1 MKTIYFMRHGQTDWN
16 ISRRFQGQRDIPL
29 NETGIAQAREA
40 GERFAAAGLRF
51 DTVIASPL
59 SRAVDTAAL
68 AAGVPAG
75 SILTDARLLEIGYGP
90 FEGADISR
98 ITGEMLAF
106 IRDPDHCPPP
116 EGVESIDALLSRAAS
131 FLEDLKTVQG
141 ERILAVT
148 HGVAIRAIM
157 GCLTGGK
164 RAMVWGMP
172 VHNCQLISTT
182 MADGKYTEAVFPEI

>member
-16 ISRRFQGQRDIPL
+16 ISRRLQGQQDIPL

-51 DTVIASPL
+51 DAVISSPL

-90 FEGADISR
+90 FEGADISK
-98 ITGEMLAF
+98 ITGEMWAF
-106 IRDPDHCPPP
+106 IHDPEHCPPP
-116 EGVESIDALLSRAAS
+116 EGVESIDALLNRAAD
-131 FLEDLKTVQG
+131 FLEDLKTMPG
-141 ERILAVT
+141 ECILAVT
-148 HGVAIRAIM
+148 HGVAIRAII

-182 MADGKYTEAVFPEI
+182 LSDGRYTEATYPEI